1 MTIDPNTRPPR
12 ENRALTGSFRTVEE
26 CRAEAAEC
34 RYRAMVAADRK
45 RRIHYFSLAK
55 LWDVTAAE
63 LESRAT

>member
-1 MTIDPNTRPPR
+1 
-12 ENRALTGSFRTVEE
+12 VEE

-34 RYRAMVAADRK
+34 RYRAMVAADLK

-63 LESRAT
+63 LESRAA